1 MHYLVKVEA
10 TMAEGEQR
18 TIARMSWLY
27 GQWVLQE
34 AQAYHLP
41 VLDVRSWDTL
51 SESILAF
58 IR

>member
-1 MHYLVKVEA
+1 
-10 TMAEGEQR
+10 MAEGEQR